1 MDPFSHEENN
11 EFLTD
16 IPMKG
21 LGYQV
26 INSAKCAIVSLHLSK
41 EIGCSELVRRLCKD
55 FLT

>member
-26 INSAKCAIVSLHLSK
+26 INSAKCAVVSLHLSK